1 MNQMLVSMKPIDKD
15 SNQSESLYSQIID
28 YSVEA
33 IIDVD
38 IDHNILYI
46 NQAGANF
53 LRGTKEYIIG
63 KDIVSFFQENMKNKI
78 HERIQQGMTDKEPF
92 QIIEKTITRV
102 DGTLVDVELYCHP
115 VQFENRKA
123 FQFVLRDLTQRK
135 ETERML
141 NDRQKLASIGQI
153 AAGIAHEVKNPLT
166 SVKGFLQLLK
176 ENNSHPYLS
185 TMESEL
191 EKAIETL
198 QNLLQVS
205 KPNLYE
211 EPIVEIDIC
220 KELNSIMFL
229 FQDKLYDIEIEM
241 DLRNGDKHVFGK
253 KNLYLK
259 AFFNLIKNAIEA
271 MPSKG
276 KLRIEHYYEN
286 DFMNV
291 KICDTGIGIPK
302 DKMNLLGTPS
312 YSSKSEGTGLGLT
325 QVYTTIND
333 HGGQMTV
340 NSELGQG
347 TTFHLKLPRFP
358 VGL

>member
-1 MNQMLVSMKPIDKD
+1 MNQVVESMDPKEIF
-15 SNQSESLYSQIID
+15 QSESLYSQVIE

-33 IIDVD
+33 IIDID
-38 IDHNILYI
+38 IDHKVLYI

-53 LRGTKEYIIG
+53 LRGSKDSIIG
-63 KDIVSFFQENMKNKI
+63 SDIVNIFQDEMKGKI
-78 HERIQQGMTDKEPF
+78 RDRINQGMSEKEPF
-92 QIIEKTITRV
+92 QIFEKIINRF
-102 DGTLVDVELYCHP
+102 DGSKVDVELYCHP
-115 VQFENRKA
+115 VQFGNLKT
-123 FQFVLRDLTQRK
+123 FQFVLRDLTVRK
-135 ETERML
+135 ETEKLL

-176 ENNSHPYLS
+176 ENNSHPYLN

-191 EKAIETL
+191 EKAIDTL

-211 EPIVEIDIC
+211 EPIVEIDVC

-229 FQDKLYDIEIEM
+229 FQEQMYDVELEM
-241 DLRNGDKHVFGK
+241 DLQDENKRIFGK

-276 KLRIEHYYEN
+276 KLHIEHFYQDDYV
-286 DFMNV
+286 NV
-291 KICDTGIGIPK
+291 KISDTGVGIPSE
-302 DKMNLLGTPS
+302 KMNLLGTPF
-312 YSSKSEGTGLGLT
+312 YSNKNDGTGLGLT
-325 QVYTTIND
+325 QVYTTINE
-333 HGGQMTV
+333 HGGQMSVHSEV
-340 NSELGQG
+340 NEG
-347 TTFHLKLPRFP
+347 TTFHLKLPQYP
-358 VGL
+358 AGL

>member
-1 MNQMLVSMKPIDKD
+1 MNQVLVSM
-15 SNQSESLYSQIID
+15 ESKECIQKEDLYSQIIE
-28 YSVEA
+28 YSAEA

-38 IDHNILYI
+38 VDHKILYI
-46 NQAGANF
+46 NQSGANF
-53 LRGTKEYIIG
+53 LRGTKEKIIG
-63 KDIVSFFQENMKNKI
+63 TDVVSYFQDNMKNSI
-78 HERIQQGMTDKEPF
+78 HERINQGMSDKEPF
-92 QIIEKTITRV
+92 QIIEKKITRV

-115 VQFENRKA
+115 VQFGNRKA
-123 FQFVLRDLTQRK
+123 FQFVLRDLTLRK
-135 ETERML
+135 ETEKML

-191 EKAIETL
+191 EKAIDTL

-211 EPIVEIDIC
+211 EPIVEIDVC

-229 FQDKLYDIEIEM
+229 FQDKLYDVETDM
-241 DLRNGDKHVFGK
+241 DLRDAEKHIFGK

-271 MPSKG
+271 MPAKG
-276 KLRIEHYYEN
+276 KLCIEHYYEY
-286 DFMNV
+286 DFINV
-291 KICDTGIGIPK
+291 KISDTGVGIPQ
-302 DKMNLLGTPS
+302 DKLNLLGTPF

-325 QVYTTIND
+325 QVFTTIND

-340 NSELGQG
+340 HSELGQG
-347 TTFHLKLPRFP
+347 TMFHLKLPRFP